1 MLNAKSIQSF
11 PRIHKKNLI
20 EVRKK
25 GGCKEVSEEACGVVR
40 YDDLHDVM

>member
-1 MLNAKSIQSF
+1 MPKVSRVSQEF
-11 PRIHKKNLI
+11 TKKNLI